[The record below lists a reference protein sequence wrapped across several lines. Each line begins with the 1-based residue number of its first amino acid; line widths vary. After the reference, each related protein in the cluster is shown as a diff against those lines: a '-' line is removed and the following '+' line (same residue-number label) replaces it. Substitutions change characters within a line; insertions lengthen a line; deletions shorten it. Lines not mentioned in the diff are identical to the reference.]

1 MLSEYIKGLLA
12 VSIEGV
18 NLERFINKCNA
29 AGVSLYNV
37 SRERYDLMFCRVK
50 YGDMKLIA
58 QLNRELKCRIKIK
71 GRYGLRFLMH
81 RISRRKAFVVGMAMF
96 IVFITVMSSSI
107 WRIDISGT
115 DRITATQVIEVI
127 KGMGAGVGVFKSRC
141 DTKTLELA
149 IKKELSDVDWVIV
162 EFHGV
167 VMDIRIIETVQGVE
181 REDKTPASIVSEVNG
196 EIVSINALRGDKKVF
211 VGSKVKVGQ
220 VLIDGIYDRLNQ
232 HGFYKL
238 ENAQGS
244 IIARVNYFG
253 SAQICIDDIDKR
265 AFTGEEKTVY
275 TLEIFG
281 KTFGKKNV
289 EYEDYTEESKTYNLF
304 KQGRLFPITATKTV
318 YKEYNIKND
327 EELYQEAQDKLLNM
341 AYNDAQRLIPIG
353 AQTESQSIEYV
364 YDNVTRTLSAETL
377 VTALHEIGVKRALEQ
392 EEIDYIKTKAE
403 GKQNE

>member
-12 VSIEGV
+12 VSVEGV

-29 AGVSLYNV
+29 AGISLYNV
-37 SRERYDLMFCRVK
+37 NRERYDLMFCRVK

-81 RISRRKAFVVGMAMF
+81 RISRRKAFIVGMAMF

-115 DRITATQVIEVI
+115 DRITPTQVIEVI
-127 KGMGAGVGVFKSRC
+127 NDMGAGVGIFKTRC

-149 IKKELSDVDWVIV
+149 IKKELSGVDWVIV

-167 VMDIRIIETVQGVE
+167 VMNIRIIESVQGVE

-244 IIARVNYFG
+244 IIARVNYSG
-253 SAQICIDDIDKR
+253 SAEICIDDIDKR
-265 AFTGEEKTVY
+265 AFTGKEKTVY
-275 TLEIFG
+275 TLEMFG
-281 KTFGKKNV
+281 KTFGKTDI
-289 EYEDYTEESKTYNLF
+289 EYENYTE
-304 KQGRLFPITATKTV
+304 
-318 YKEYNIKND
+318 
-327 EELYQEAQDKLLNM
+327 
-341 AYNDAQRLIPIG
+341 
-353 AQTESQSIEYV
+353 
-364 YDNVTRTLSAETL
+364 
-377 VTALHEIGVKRALEQ
+377 
-392 EEIDYIKTKAE
+392 
-403 GKQNE
+403 

>member
-12 VSIEGV
+12 VSVEGV

-29 AGVSLYNV
+29 AGISLYNV
-37 SRERYDLMFCRVK
+37 NRERYDLMFCRVK

-81 RISRRKAFVVGMAMF
+81 RISRRKAFIVGMAMF

-115 DRITATQVIEVI
+115 DRITPTQVIEVI
-127 KGMGAGVGVFKSRC
+127 NDMGAGVGIFKTRC

-149 IKKELSDVDWVIV
+149 IKKELSGVDWVIV

-167 VMDIRIIETVQGVE
+167 VMNIRIIESVQGVE

-244 IIARVNYFG
+244 IIARVNYSG
-253 SAQICIDDIDKR
+253 SAEICIDDIDKR
-265 AFTGEEKTVY
+265 AFTGKEKTVY
-275 TLEIFG
+275 TLEMFG
-281 KTFGKKNV
+281 KTFGKTDI
-289 EYEDYTEESKTYNLF
+289 EYENYTEETKTYNLF
-304 KQGRLFPITATKTV
+304 KKGWLFPIKATKTV
-318 YKEYNIKND
+318 YKEYNIKSD

-341 AYNDAQRLIPIG
+341 AYNDAKRLIPIG

-377 VTALHEIGVKRALEQ
+377 VTALHEIGVKRPLEQ
-392 EEIDYIKTKAE
+392 AEIDYIKTKAE
-403 GKQNE
+403 GTKNE

>member
-12 VSIEGV
+12 VSVEGV

-29 AGVSLYNV
+29 AGILLYNV
-37 SRERYDLMFCRVK
+37 NRERYDLMFCRVK

-81 RISRRKAFVVGMAMF
+81 RISRRKAFIVGMAMF

-115 DRITATQVIEVI
+115 DRITPTQVIEVI
-127 KGMGAGVGVFKSRC
+127 NGMGAGVGIFKTRC

-167 VMDIRIIETVQGVE
+167 VMNIRIIESVQGVE
-181 REDKTPASIVSEVNG
+181 RENKTPASIVSEVNG

-244 IIARVNYFG
+244 IIARVNYSG
-253 SAQICIDDIDKR
+253 SAEICIDDIDKR
-265 AFTGEEKTVY
+265 AFTGKEKTVY
-275 TLEIFG
+275 TLEMFG
-281 KTFGKKNV
+281 KTFGKTDI
-289 EYEDYTEESKTYNLF
+289 EYENYTEETKTYNLF
-304 KQGRLFPITATKTV
+304 KKGRLFPIKATKTV
-318 YKEYNIKND
+318 YKEYNIKSD
-327 EELYQEAQDKLLNM
+327 GELYQEAQDKLLNM
-341 AYNDAQRLIPIG
+341 AYNDAERLIPIG

-377 VTALHEIGVKRALEQ
+377 VTALHEIGVKRPLEQ
-392 EEIDYIKTKAE
+392 DEIDYIKTKSE
-403 GKQNE
+403 GTKNE